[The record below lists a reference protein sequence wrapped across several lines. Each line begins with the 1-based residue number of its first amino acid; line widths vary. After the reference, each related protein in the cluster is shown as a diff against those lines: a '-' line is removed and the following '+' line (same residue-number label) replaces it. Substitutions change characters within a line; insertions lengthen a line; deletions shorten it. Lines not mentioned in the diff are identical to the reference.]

1 MYCKFLKLS
10 NGDDIIV
17 QTNDLCESFK
27 DKEFLEVTEP
37 VLISSMRIPRGPV
50 IIETYVMQPWIKMAR
65 ANVVSIPT
73 TSIIVAVDVHE
84 IAEEQ
89 YFEFVEESNK
99 KRNNSEESILLDDQ
113 DESAQ
118 DMLEAFLQ
126 SMNETS
132 DEEED
137 DDGNTRV
144 GVGRTIH

>member
-17 QTNDLCESFK
+17 QTKDLCESLN

-50 IIETYVMQPWIKMAR
+50 IIETYVMQPWIKMAK
-65 ANVVSIPT
+65 ANVVNIPT
-73 TSIIVAVDVHE
+73 KSIIVAVDVHE

-89 YFEFVEESNK
+89 YYEFVEESNK
-99 KRNNSEESILLDDQ
+99 KKNVQEESIVIDESE
-113 DESAQ
+113 ESAQ

-137 DDGNTRV
+137 DEGHTRTT
-144 GVGRTIH
+144 VGRTIH